1 MSHTYEVY
9 VDILELNGASQADS
23 AMMTERYEV
32 LADTRQGADTL
43 ARTKAKTDHPSGVE
57 FDIRVTRT
65 IH

>member
-9 VDILELNGASQADS
+9 VDILEMQGSAQAAR

-32 LADTRQGADTL
+32 SADTRRGADIL
-43 ARTKAKTDHPSGVE
+43 ARNRARADHPAGIE